1 MRNNLNVIR
10 KPMSAYT
17 RGVALIEKP
26 LDEGLTRGEVADL
39 FDLLHGTSGIP
50 IEIQAEHSTA
60 MGFINLTDA
69 EAMNYDYTALKELL
83 VPIMNDMDK
92 ESPDHNYS
100 RDVPGIGAIDIWM
113 SR

>member
-1 MRNNLNVIR
+1 MRKNLNTTK
-10 KPMSAYT
+10 KPMSSYT

-83 VPIMNDMDK
+83 APIMNDMSK
-92 ESPDHNYS
+92 EKPDCSYTL
-100 RDVPGIGAIDIWM
+100 DLPGIGEIDIWM